1 MVFRKQNGSREE
13 KETFIMKI
21 KTIADRN
28 LEKALEER
36 GLKKGDKDCKWC
48 SGKGFNW
55 RAYEGRDKKVPC
67 SRCCKK

>member
-21 KTIADRN
+21 KSQAERL

-36 GLKKGDKDCKWC
+36 GLKKGDK
-48 SGKGFNW
+48 
-55 RAYEGRDKKVPC
+55 KKKDDRSKP
-67 SRCCKK
+67 KKTR